1 MLEKKSNDHE
11 KRSAIYRDQLIT
23 VGDLESFRLTLL
35 EEIKSILR
43 EPSGHS
49 NKQWLRSAEVRKLLG
64 VSPGT
69 LQNLRINGSL
79 PFSKVGGIVY
89 YKQEAIFKLLED
101 SQSG

>member
-11 KRSAIYRDQLIT
+11 KGSMIYRDQLIT

-43 EPSGHS
+43 EPSGQS

-89 YKQEAIFKLLED
+89 YKQEEIFKLLED
-101 SQSG
+101 SQSR